1 MRRSSLARVFA
12 GGAVSAAAVLL
23 GQWGCASALEF
34 LPLGTRAQATGVA
47 LSTMILLLV
56 GFAIGLRARHRTTVG
71 QPSSFTLFGLLS
83 GPDLEQDDPAASRAL
98 PKGVVWT
105 AAGFL
110 FLFGIAGYAM
120 PWAPAGVSLASAH
133 EGGMSRAMFGIDA
146 TLLGPALFLTLGG
159 MLGLHTRAFTVLAS
173 MGGLAMLAG
182 GSFLGGYLARYA
194 SYDANT
200 IAALTVLGVVVASLG
215 TGFVLAWIRQ
225 RLAFVELSLV
235 ALYAGYGVF
244 LTASIGPASLLKS
257 FNLPEEQVFLALA
270 SIPLI
275 AVFALLTV
283 GSSVGFLL
291 HGGGRFDPGFRYE
304 FGVALRYLRAHRRDG
319 MVGVVTTIAVV
330 GVMLGVTALVVVL
343 SVMSG
348 FEEDLKQKILGAH
361 AHIVIGKHG
370 DDFTE
375 YEEVEE
381 ELKSLPGIDTVAS
394 FVLGDAMIST
404 DAGLSGTLVKGIDPT
419 SWGATRDLRKAMVQG
434 RLEYL
439 ADPGAIPGARGLS
452 GFGLEGYQPSAKS
465 LPPSADTGASASAA
479 EGANAAAGGSPGAA
493 ATSGATTEGQRAA
506 EGLALGIGV
515 PLLPKE
521 DRAKDD
527 KIAARALPGI
537 LIGRELKKTLRVNVG
552 DTVKLVSPISEEIG
566 PMGPTP
572 KLRRFRVAGIFYSGM
587 YEYDAKF
594 TYIEMGQAQRFLGS
608 RGRVTGIELK
618 MLDIDDTA
626 ELVEALRRRLGGY
639 PYTVRDWREMNKEL
653 FSALLLEKLA
663 MFIGLTMIIMVASF
677 LIVATLVMIVL
688 QRGKEIAIL
697 KSIGASDASVMKMF
711 VVQGVIVGVGGALL
725 GVVLGLVLCVILGRF
740 VSLDENM
747 FYIAQLPVVVD
758 SVEVAAIG
766 VCAVVISYLAT
777 IYPAMTAAQL
787 RPVEGLRDD

>member
-1 MRRSSLARVFA
+1 MRRSFARA
-12 GGAVSAAAVLL
+12 TGGGLVGAAATLL
-23 GQWGCASALEF
+23 GQWGCASVLEF
-34 LPLGTRAQATGVA
+34 LPMGTRAQATGVA
-47 LSTMILLLV
+47 LSTMILLGV
-56 GFAIGLRARHRTTVG
+56 GFVVGLRARHRSTVDR
-71 QPSSFTLFGLLS
+71 PRAFTLFGLLS
-83 GPDLEQDDPAASRAL
+83 GPDLEQGDPAAGRAL
-98 PKGVVWT
+98 PKGVIWA

-110 FLFGIAGYAM
+110 LVVGIAGYVM
-120 PWAPAGVSLASAH
+120 PWALGGLSLASLGQ
-133 EGGMSRAMFGIDA
+133 GGMGRAMLATDA
-146 TLLGPALFLTLGG
+146 TLFGPLLFLTVGA
-159 MLGLHTRAFTVLAS
+159 MLGLHTRAFTVLTS
-173 MGGLAMLAG
+173 MGGLAMLVA
-182 GSFLGGYLARYA
+182 GSFVGGYLARYA

-200 IAALTVLGVVVASLG
+200 IAGLTVLGVVISSLS

-235 ALYAGYGVF
+235 ALYAGYLVF
-244 LTASIGPASLLKS
+244 LAASIGPASLLKS

-270 SIPLI
+270 AIPLI
-275 AVFALLTV
+275 GVFALLTV
-283 GSSVGFLL
+283 GSSIGFLL

-304 FGVALRYLRAHRRDG
+304 FSVALRYLRAHRRDG

-330 GVMLGVTALVVVL
+330 GVTLGVTALVVVL

-370 DDFTE
+370 DDFSE
-375 YEEVEE
+375 YVDVEE
-381 ELKSLPGIDTVAS
+381 EVKSLPGIDTVAA

-419 SWGATRDLRKAMVQG
+419 SWGATRDLRKAMIQG

-439 ADPGAIPGARGLS
+439 GEPSEIPGARS
-452 GFGLEGYQPSAKS
+452 ISAPGLEAY
-465 LPPSADTGASASAA
+465 GASATSSPSAVEA
-479 EGANAAAGGSPGAA
+479 RGGKAS
-493 ATSGATTEGQRAA
+493 TDGQRAA
-506 EGLALGIGV
+506 DGLALGLGV
-515 PLLPKE
+515 PLPHE
-521 DRAKDD
+521 D
-527 KIAARALPGI
+527 KIASRPLPGI

-618 MLDIDDTA
+618 ILDIDDTA
-626 ELVEALRRRLGGY
+626 EMVEALKRRLGGH

-697 KSIGASDASVMKMF
+697 KSIGASDASVMKIF

-725 GVVLGLVLCVILGRF
+725 GVAFGLVLCLILGRF

-758 SVEVAAIG
+758 SIEVAAIG
-766 VCAVVISYLAT
+766 LSAVVISYLAT